1 MTIRKWSAIGLC
13 LMLGTGPALAQGSFL
28 GGLTGKTAPAS
39 PAPEAPPAETPP
51 APADDSS
58 SSLRPSRPQ
67 TPTAPT
73 SPSATAP
80 APTSPGK
87 GIAPSPSPAPAPTV
101 DARGFAGVWSGTYTC
116 AQGLTGVT
124 FTFDAPAGGEISA
137 VVAFY
142 PVASN
147 PGVPSGRFRVTGTA
161 PAPGDR
167 ALIFYPDGWIERP
180 PGYVMVGFELQLS
193 SDDMALRATLSGA
206 PGCTTAL
213 LGRDGNG

>member
-1 MTIRKWSAIGLC
+1 
-13 LMLGTGPALAQGSFL
+13 MLGAGPALAQGSFL
-28 GGLTGKTAPAS
+28 GGLTGKTAPS
-39 PAPEAPPAETPP
+39 TPAPEAPPPEPP
-51 APADDSS
+51 AAESPSSPGGDAS
-58 SSLRPSRPQ
+58 SSLRPSRPP
-67 TPTAPT
+67 TPAAPT

-80 APTSPGK
+80 TSPGK
-87 GIAPSPSPAPAPTV
+87 GVAPSPAPAPAPTV
-101 DARGFAGVWSGTYTC
+101 DAHGFAGVWSGTYTC

-124 FTFDAPAGGEISA
+124 FTFDAPSGGEISA

-147 PGVPSGRFRVTGTA
+147 PDVPSGRFRVTGTA

-193 SDDMALRATLSGA
+193 GDDMALRAKLSGA